1 MALIDSRHP
10 EQLVDEVPQKEVALY
25 DAFRFDLSNHE
36 LIDPEVDRGETTA
49 TVEVEPVEVF
59 GHTIPVHEVYVRDPY
74 VFADPVAYSKVRS
87 HVQKMEARI
96 QQDGFNPL
104 TERSE
109 KYPYS
114 IDSGP
119 SGPQVENRYTSAWL
133 AQEELAP
140 LRAWHSLVPS
150 AVALDHLTNPKIG
163 DLISPKG
170 AGAEGVGP
178 LESTPE
184 TAAFLRFVDDA
195 VAIRNRAVAM
205 QSIAEEHLRTAVA
218 SVVDSESPGV
228 QPNTISWL
236 SLASGTAEPS
246 IRAISN
252 VQETEDFGID
262 LTVVDYDG
270 RALKKVRGHAAKHGL
285 ESTTKTIQTNIL
297 DPNLATSLHEE
308 AGKRKFQVVEN
319 LGFEEYLPER
329 EEDDDLGGDE
339 LGLFRDEDSGLPNAS
354 EFTRN
359 AFELVEEG
367 GILISGNMV
376 LDRPQIGFVF
386 GIVDWP
392 LINARSEESIMR
404 VYKRAGILNDPT
416 AKVEMVRV
424 IDEVSGAHV
433 YNIVKVTKKSAQR
446 PLKIPQQA
454 LGLS

>member
-1 MALIDSRHP
+1 MALIDRHP
-10 EQLVDEVPQKEVALY
+10 EQLIDETASKEVVLD
-25 DAFRFDLSNHE
+25 DAFHFDLSGHE
-36 LIDPEVDRGETTA
+36 LIDPTTDRGEA
-49 TVEVEPVEVF
+49 IAAIEVEPIEVL
-59 GHTIPVHEVYVRDPY
+59 GHTVPVSEVYIRDPY
-74 VFADPVAYSKVRS
+74 VYADPVAYSKVRS
-87 HVQKMEARI
+87 HVQMMEARI

-104 TERSE
+104 AERSQ

-114 IDSGP
+114 VDDGP
-119 SGPQVENRYTSAWL
+119 SGPQDENRYTSAWL
-133 AQEELAP
+133 AQSELAP

-150 AVALDHLTNPKIG
+150 AVALDHLTSPKVG
-163 DLISPKG
+163 DVISSKG
-170 AGAEGVGP
+170 AGVEGEDCF
-178 LESTPE
+178 ESTAE

-205 QSIAEEHLRTAVA
+205 QSIAESHLRSAIA
-218 SVVDSESPGV
+218 SVFESRSTGEQATTV
-228 QPNTISWL
+228 SWL

-252 VQETEDFGID
+252 VQDTEGFSVD

-270 RALKKVRGHAAKHGL
+270 KALKKVRGHATKHGL
-285 ESTTKTIQTNIL
+285 EASTKTVQTNIL
-297 DPNLATSLHEE
+297 DPNLATSLDQK
-308 AGKRKFQVVEN
+308 AGKKKFQVVEN

-329 EEDDDLGGDE
+329 DEKDGLGSDE
-339 LGLFRDEDSGLPNAS
+339 LGMFRDEDSGLPNAS
-354 EFTRN
+354 QFTRN

-404 VYKRAGILNDPT
+404 VYKRAGILDNPN
-416 AKVEMVRV
+416 AQVEMVRV
-424 IDEVSGAHV
+424 IDEVSGAHI
-433 YNIVKVTKKSAQR
+433 YNIVKVTKKSTQR
-446 PLKIPQQA
+446 PLKVPQQA